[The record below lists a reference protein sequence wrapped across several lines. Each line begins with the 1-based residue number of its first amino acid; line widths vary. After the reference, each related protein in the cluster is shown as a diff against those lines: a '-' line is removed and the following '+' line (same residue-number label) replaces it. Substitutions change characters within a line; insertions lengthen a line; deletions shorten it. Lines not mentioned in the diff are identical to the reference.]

1 MMNLKTWSEK
11 QYGLIPNILVGAIL
25 LIAFIG
31 FADAA
36 YLTAKRFAG
45 SPLTCYFFG
54 GCDAVN
60 SSSYSLLFGVPLS
73 LFGTFFYLAVIIAAV
88 FYLDK
93 KWPIAGLV
101 LMFLTTLGFLFSVY
115 TFSLQAFVIKA
126 YCFYCVVSAVCATTN
141 FILMSVAWKKYFTK
155 IPGVSLIS

>member
-1 MMNLKTWSEK
+1 MNLKTKLEK
-11 QYGLIPNILVGAIL
+11 QYGLIPNLLVGAIL
-25 LIAFIG
+25 LVAFIG

-36 YLTAKRFAG
+36 FLTAKRFAG

-60 SSSYSLLFGVPLS
+60 ASPYSVLFGVPLS
-73 LFGTFFYLAVIIAAV
+73 LFGTIFYLAVILAAV

-93 KWPIAGLV
+93 KWPLSGIA
-101 LMFLTTLGFLFSVY
+101 LMALTAIGFLFSIY

-126 YCFYCVVSAVCATTN
+126 FCFYCVVSAVCATVN

-155 IPGVSLIS
+155 LPGVPLTS